1 MGFLSP
7 EAEADLISRLDDSN
21 NNNEQGEEWSSEAS
35 ASAETNDEI
44 EGSSASPNESSEEV
58 ESQST
63 EESGHAVPYSRFQQ
77 VIHARNHLRDE
88 HDALKEQLE
97 ALQAQME
104 QANSVKSPPR
114 KRQEKVEDDDAW
126 LDDIWSDDEVE
137 VASME
142 PQDDGRYS
150 SLEDKIYQLEVH
162 KETLALQTEL
172 QQVSGVYPDV
182 PEEVLLQ
189 AVIQN
194 PDISVMDVAER
205 YNAFVSQVEE
215 QAIARYASENQVAP
229 PAAPSRPASAGRGTS
244 SFAGVKKPRTLED
257 AKKATLAYLK
267 SL

>member
-1 MGFLSP
+1 MGVNAMGFLSP
-7 EAEADLISRLDDSN
+7 EAEASLFSRLDDDN
-21 NNNEQGEEWSSEAS
+21 IEEEERSLD
-35 ASAETNDEI
+35 AETNDEI
-44 EGSSASPNESSEEV
+44 EGSSASTDDSSDEV

-88 HDALKEQLE
+88 HDVLKEQL
-97 ALQAQME
+97 AQLQAQISE
-104 QANSVKSPPR
+104 KSPS
-114 KRQEKVEDDDAW
+114 KRQEKEEADDDW
-126 LDDIWSDDEVE
+126 LDDIWSDDDPVM
-137 VASME
+137 STE
-142 PQDDGRYS
+142 PDGRYS

-189 AVIQN
+189 AVIQD

-215 QAIARYASENQVAP
+215 QAIARYTSENKVAP
-229 PAAPSRPASAGRGTS
+229 PAAPPRPASAGSGMSAFGGT
-244 SFAGVKKPRTLED
+244 KKPRTLDD